1 MEPNTQVLIGVSFPH
16 MVRPYYFLSSVIEVK
31 KQQLVLTE
39 THRGQEMG
47 TIEKLPKALLQNE
60 ATYHYQKILRIATEQ
75 DLNQHAKNKL
85 DEKEAFQFAKG
96 KIKDLHLDMDLITV
110 EYLFD
115 RSKLIFSFVS
125 EERVDF
131 RDLLKTLATRYH
143 TRIELKQVGAR
154 DRAKMH
160 GGIGICGLPL
170 CCTTFLNEFDNIS
183 ISRAK
188 NQMLTLNIPK
198 LTGHCGKLLCCLK
211 YEDDMYSE
219 LRAEMPKIGTRY
231 TYNHEIYR
239 IVSMNVLSRMIKLES
254 ATRHVEFLP
263 LAVVNQLPRASQNQL
278 GQTDDSK
285 T

>member
-1 MEPNTQVLIGVSFPH
+1 MDQQLHVLIGVSFPH
-16 MVRPYYFLSSVIEVK
+16 MVRPYYFVSPFSEVK
-31 KQQLVLTE
+31 KHQFVLTE
-39 THRGQEMG
+39 THRGQEIG
-47 TIEKLPKALLQNE
+47 TIEKLPKPLQGNE
-60 ATYHYQKILRIATEQ
+60 AIYAYQKIIRLANDQ
-75 DLNQHAKNKL
+75 DLQQDAKNKR
-85 DEKEAFQFAKG
+85 DEKEAFQFAKL
-96 KIKDLHLDMDLITV
+96 KISEARLDMDLIAV

-115 RSKLIFSFVS
+115 RSKLIFSFVA

-131 RDLLKTLATRYH
+131 RELLRTLASRYH

-211 YEDDMYSE
+211 YEDDMYTE

-231 TYNHEIYR
+231 THNNETYR

-254 ATRHVEFLP
+254 ATRNIEFLP
-263 LAVVNQLPRASQNQL
+263 LAVVNQLPRATQQPGQND
-278 GQTDDSK
+278 GSK
-285 T
+285 A

>member
-1 MEPNTQVLIGVSFPH
+1 
-16 MVRPYYFLSSVIEVK
+16 
-31 KQQLVLTE
+31 
-39 THRGQEMG
+39 
-47 TIEKLPKALLQNE
+47 
-60 ATYHYQKILRIATEQ
+60 
-75 DLNQHAKNKL
+75 
-85 DEKEAFQFAKG
+85 
-96 KIKDLHLDMDLITV
+96 MDLIAV

-115 RSKLIFSFVS
+115 RSKLIFSFVA
-125 EERVDF
+125 EDRVDF
-131 RDLLKTLATRYH
+131 RELLRTLATRYH

-183 ISRAK
+183 ITRAK

-211 YEDDMYSE
+211 YEDDLYSE

-231 TYNHEIYR
+231 TYNNEIYR
-239 IVSMNVLSRMIKLES
+239 IVSMNVLSRMIKLEN

-263 LAVVNQLPRASQNQL
+263 LAVVNQLPRSTQQPGQNDAS
-278 GQTDDSK
+278 K
-285 T
+285 A

>member
-1 MEPNTQVLIGVSFPH
+1 MDQQNHVLIGVSFPH
-16 MVRPYYFLSSVIEVK
+16 MVRPYYFLSPFSEVK
-31 KQQLVLTE
+31 KHQLVLTE
-39 THRGQEMG
+39 THRGQEIG
-47 TIEKLPKALLQNE
+47 TIEKLPKPLQDHE
-60 ATYHYQKILRIATEQ
+60 ATYSYQKIIRLANEQ
-75 DLNQHAKNKL
+75 DLQHDAKNKR
-85 DEKEAFQFAKG
+85 DEKEAFQYAKT
-96 KIKDLHLDMDLITV
+96 KISEAHLDMDLIAV

-115 RSKLIFSFVS
+115 RSKLIFSFVA
-125 EERVDF
+125 EDRVDF
-131 RDLLKTLATRYH
+131 RELLRTLATRYH

-183 ISRAK
+183 ITRAK

-211 YEDDMYSE
+211 YEDDLYSE

-231 TYNHEIYR
+231 TYNNEIYR
-239 IVSMNVLSRMIKLES
+239 IVSMNVLSRMIKLEN

-263 LAVVNQLPRASQNQL
+263 LAVVNQLPRSTQQPGQNDAS
-278 GQTDDSK
+278 K
-285 T
+285 A

>member
-1 MEPNTQVLIGVSFPH
+1 MEQNGQVLIGVSFPH
-16 MVRPYYFLSSVIEVK
+16 MVRPYYFLSSIVDVK
-31 KQQLVLTE
+31 NHQFVVTE
-39 THRGQEMG
+39 THRGQEIG
-47 TIEKLPKALLQNE
+47 TIEKLPKPVDAQGG
-60 ATYHYQKILRIATEQ
+60 TYQYQKIIRLATDS
-75 DLNQHAKNKL
+75 DLVQLAKNRT
-85 DEKEAFQFAKG
+85 DEKEAFQYAKT
-96 KIKDLHLDMDLITV
+96 KINDLHLDMDLIAV

-115 RSKLIFSFVS
+115 RSKIIFSFVA
-125 EERVDF
+125 EDRVDF
-131 RDLLKTLATRYH
+131 RELLRILATRYH

-211 YEDDMYSE
+211 YEDDMYTE

-231 TYNHEIYR
+231 TYNNETYR

-254 ATRHVEFLP
+254 ATRNVEFLP
-263 LAVVNQLPRASQNQL
+263 LAVVNQLPRASQSTV
-278 GQTDDSK
+278 GVSDDSK
-285 T
+285 A